1 MFLNANNH
9 EYDDIINLPN
19 PTSKT
24 HLRMSLYNR
33 AAQFSPFAA
42 LTGHEA
48 AVQETARLTEE
59 KQELSEDEVARLN
72 EKLNIMFRNIGTDKM
87 VTITYFVPDERKSG
101 GAYVS
106 RSGIVKRIDE
116 YEHTIVLAD
125 KTVIPIAQINRIQ
138 GEMFED
144 QEKTLSF

>member
-1 MFLNANNH
+1 MFKNVNNH

-42 LTGHEA
+42 LTGHDA
-48 AVQETARLTEE
+48 AVKETARLTEE
-59 KQELSEDEVARLN
+59 KQELSEDEIDRLN
-72 EKLNIMFRNIGTDKM
+72 EKLNIIIKNIGTEKM
-87 VTITYFVPDERKSG
+87 VTITYFVPDDRKSG

-106 RSGIVKRIDE
+106 CSGIVKRIDE
-116 YEHTIVLAD
+116 YEHTIVLTD
-125 KTVIPIAQINRIQ
+125 KTVIPIAQISRIE
-138 GEMFED
+138 GEMFGD
-144 QEKTLSF
+144 K